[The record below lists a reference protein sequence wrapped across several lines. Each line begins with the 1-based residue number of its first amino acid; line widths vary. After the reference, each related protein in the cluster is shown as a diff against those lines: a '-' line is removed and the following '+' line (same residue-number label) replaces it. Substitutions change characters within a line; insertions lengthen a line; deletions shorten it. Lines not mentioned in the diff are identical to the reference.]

1 MIFTRN
7 GSPLSK
13 LSLGGAALGSCE
25 EKVFF
30 GKVISDH
37 QAIET
42 IHEALDSGI
51 NLIDTSPFYGDSERK
66 IGLAIREYGKRESFL
81 LSTKAGTHPHL
92 KGYSAEI
99 ILKSIENSL
108 KQLKTDY
115 LDVVHVHDPGIKD
128 FDKLME
134 DGGGIETLSELR
146 YQGVIRNIGLGV
158 RDHQLHS
165 KFIDS
170 GFADVIL
177 PYLDY
182 NLLSQTATT
191 LLNHSAENN
200 ISVFLGSPLCM
211 GLLSGKNPKEL
222 NISHFDIKNE
232 VSVDKAFE
240 MYEYCLKNDLN
251 LMSLNFKF
259 IKENPAISTVLV
271 GPSTKEEL
279 GQNIQAFQE
288 EVSIEKLNLFLENFS
303 LHSIQ
308 HKITFK

>member
-30 GKVISDH
+30 GKIVPDR

-42 IHEALDSGI
+42 IHEALDNGI

-81 LSTKAGTHPHL
+81 LSTKAGTHPNL

-99 ILKSIENSL
+99 ILKSVENSL

-115 LDVVHVHDPGIKD
+115 LDIVHVHDPGITD

-134 DGGGIETLSELR
+134 EGGGIETLTELR

-177 PYLDY
+177 PYLDF
-182 NLLSQTATT
+182 NLLSQSAAP
-191 LLNHSAENN
+191 LLEHSLKNN
-200 ISVFLGSPLCM
+200 INVLLGSPLCM

-222 NISHFDIKNE
+222 NISHFDIHKE
-232 VSVDKAFE
+232 VSIELAHE
-240 MYEYCLKNDLN
+240 MYEFCQLNDLK

-259 IKENPAISTVLV
+259 IKENPAISSVLV

-279 GQNIQAFQE
+279 WQDIQSFQE
-288 EVSIEKLNLFLENFS
+288 EIPREKLNLFLEHFKINQAKQRTI
-303 LHSIQ
+303 IQ
-308 HKITFK
+308 

>member
-30 GKVISDH
+30 GKIITDH

-42 IHEALDSGI
+42 IHEALENGI

-66 IGLAIREYGKRESFL
+66 IGMAIREYGKRETFL

-99 ILKSIENSL
+99 ILKSVENSL

-115 LDVVHVHDPGIKD
+115 LDIVHVHDPGIAD
-128 FDKLME
+128 FNKLME
-134 DGGGIETLSELR
+134 DGGGIETLTELR

-182 NLLSQTATT
+182 NLLSQTATS
-191 LLNHSAENN
+191 LLNYSNSNN
-200 ISVFLGSPLCM
+200 INVLLGSPLCM
-211 GLLSGKNPKEL
+211 GLLSGKNPKDL

-232 VSVDKAFE
+232 VSIDLAFK
-240 MYEYCLKNDLN
+240 MHEYCEKNELN
-251 LMSLNFKF
+251 LMALNFKF
-259 IKENPAISTVLV
+259 IKENPAISTIIV
-271 GPSTKEEL
+271 GASTKEEL
-279 GQNIQAFQE
+279 WQNIQAFQE
-288 EVSIEKLNLFLENFS
+288 DISLDKLNLFLQNFQIES
-303 LHSIQ
+303 LH
-308 HKITFK
+308 HKIIYK